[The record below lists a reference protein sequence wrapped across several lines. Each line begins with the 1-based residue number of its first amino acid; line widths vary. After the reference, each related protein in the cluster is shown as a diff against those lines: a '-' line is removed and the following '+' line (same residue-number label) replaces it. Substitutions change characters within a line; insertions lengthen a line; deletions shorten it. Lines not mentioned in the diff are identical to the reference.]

1 MAAPVVAPLVY
12 RALLWIG
19 TSVVAYFATD
29 IASSV
34 SKAVVASSESEA
46 AAVAEVQETE
56 ADPAV
61 HKFRIVRALI
71 VGTTAVLIVFGLYLY
86 RKKR

>member
-1 MAAPVVAPLVY
+1 MPAPAIAPLVY

-29 IASSV
+29 IAASV
-34 SKAVVASSESEA
+34 SKAVVASSEADA
-46 AAVAEVQETE
+46 AAVEDVKETE
-56 ADPAV
+56 RDPAV

-86 RKKR
+86 RKRR